1 MRYHVINSWKTPA
14 SDYPHIKLGDW
25 SITTRR
31 QAEGIY
37 KMQDIGSF
45 YYVPNVIDL
54 TVLSQGNKVWFTDE
68 PRQMY
73 AMAEIGL
80 FRAEGNVVVGGLG
93 LGLIHSFLKHNPMV
107 TSITTIEIAPEL
119 EKLVWPYVNVGKLI
133 IGDFYKV
140 LPQLNEPIDTIYTD
154 FIFGNI
160 DDKTWEELNV
170 QREFCTRY
178 FPNAQFLEHGYQA
191 YMDEEV
197 VNKAIPPTGTMY
209 DKVVIVR

>member
-37 KMQDIGSF
+37 KMQDVGSF

-80 FRAEGNVVVGGLG
+80 FRASGNVVVGGLG
-93 LGLIHSFLKHNPMV
+93 LGLIPSFLKHNPIV
-107 TSITTIEIAPEL
+107 TNITTI
-119 EKLVWPYVNVGKLI
+119 
-133 IGDFYKV
+133 
-140 LPQLNEPIDTIYTD
+140 
-154 FIFGNI
+154 
-160 DDKTWEELNV
+160 
-170 QREFCTRY
+170 
-178 FPNAQFLEHGYQA
+178 
-191 YMDEEV
+191 
-197 VNKAIPPTGTMY
+197 
-209 DKVVIVR
+209 